1 MRYPLLAAL
10 LYGLSFPSWEGI
22 DLFPLAWVCLL
33 PLLLPPMIALPFWRY
48 NGIALLFGVLG
59 SLVAGHWTLGH
70 SLGFGILAILWHGL
84 IVAPPLWLFRWVVG
98 FAGYQRALWCLPFA
112 WTGWEWL
119 AANYQPFFWGALGA
133 TQANQTW
140 LVQFVD
146 ITGVWGVSFW
156 LVALNALLA
165 YLWSRRI
172 AYGNRK
178 SLLLGLLVVLFFLL
192 PPTLYGQW
200 RVQTLTLQ
208 TTGTLR
214 LTLLQPDATEAE
226 GLKTLTDQMHDLD
239 KTQTDL
245 VVWPESIFST
255 MPFHDPG
262 FGANIRRWDVPVMM
276 VFIATQ
282 SNMHRPGFVDAYG
295 AALIIDQTVLERIV
309 KGPILS
315 LLEPHYRKQRLVP
328 HTELQLVP
336 DWAVWR
342 WPWLQDYLPA
352 RMLHADKSSAPL
364 RFTTADGRQHRF
376 SPLICYEVVFPHL
389 AAYAVR
395 DGAETLFVLANDLHF
410 GKTESWQAASFA
422 RLRAIETRRPLVRT
436 STSGVVGVIDAL
448 GKWQMRDNSRMA
460 GAFPVLLTGVSAP
473 LTWYVQWIDFLPKI
487 CLGVVLLLLSVVSLQ
502 KIRWKTSTVS

>member
-1 MRYPLLAAL
+1 MLYYLMWFSLLAAL
-10 LYGLSFPSWEGI
+10 LYGLAFPAWEGV

-33 PLLLPPMIALPFWRY
+33 PLLLPPMVALPFWRY
-48 NGIALLFGVLG
+48 SGIALLFGVLG
-59 SLVAGHWTLGH
+59 SLIAGHWTLGH
-70 SLGFGILAILWHGL
+70 SLGFGTLAIVWHGL

-98 FAGYQRALWCLPFA
+98 FAGYQRALWLLPFA

-140 LVQFVD
+140 LVQFAD

-156 LVALNALLA
+156 LVALNAALA
-165 YLWSRRI
+165 YLWGRRVV
-172 AYGNRK
+172 AGNRQ
-178 SLLLGLLVVLFFLL
+178 SLTQSLSVVLLFLL
-192 PPTLYGQW
+192 PLILYGQW
-200 RVQTLTLQ
+200 RVQTLMPQ

-214 LTLLQPDATEAE
+214 LTLLQPNAVEAE
-226 GLKTLTDQMHDLD
+226 GFAALSAQMDTLD

-245 VVWPESIFST
+245 VIWPESIFNG
-255 MPFHDPG
+255 MPFHDQD
-262 FGANIRRWDVPVMM
+262 FEARIRRWDIPVMM

-282 SNMHRPGFVDAYG
+282 SNMRRPGFVDAYG
-295 AALIIDQTVLERIV
+295 AAIILDPTVLGRIL
-309 KGPILS
+309 KGPLLS

-328 HTELQLVP
+328 HEELQLVP

-342 WPWLQDYLPA
+342 WQWLQDQLPS
-352 RMLHADKSSAPL
+352 RMLHADKSSPPL
-364 RFTTADGRQHRF
+364 RFIGRNGVQHRF
-376 SPLICYEVVFPHL
+376 SPLICYEAVFPHL
-389 AAYAVR
+389 AAHAVR
-395 DGAETLFVLANDLHF
+395 DGAEALFVLANDRHF

-502 KIRWKTSTVS
+502 KV